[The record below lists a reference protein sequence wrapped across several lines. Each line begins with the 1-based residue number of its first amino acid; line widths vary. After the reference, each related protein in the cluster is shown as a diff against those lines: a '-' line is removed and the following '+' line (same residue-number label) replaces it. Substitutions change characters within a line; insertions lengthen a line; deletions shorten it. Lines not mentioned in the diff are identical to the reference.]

1 MRGQKKLLYV
11 SYFIFFELVLSLIT
25 IINLPKNSSLAVVPS
40 STSKNST
47 YSPCTCVIFRLDDID
62 DSSKSKLRSTILDHF
77 ITENKKLVTAIIL
90 SKFGNMASDG
100 TVYAKVKEG
109 FDKGLFQLA
118 IHGWNHT
125 KYSELT
131 EEQQKK
137 DFINANNKLL
147 SLFGNKSRIFAPPF
161 NEYNSY
167 TLSAMVDSGLDILS
181 SSSYLEHRII
191 NPYKAQSLF
200 STSNSKIQ
208 LSEVNANGSDKAET
222 VKKIIYH
229 VPLDISLLSR
239 IRHGYSGE
247 DLVERVLLGVDKD
260 IGEHGYSVIA
270 LHPSDFSTTNSSV
283 GITVDTN
290 KFQVL
295 VDIMD
300 RLENKGISIV
310 NFEDITRGPLRAI
323 QAGINSAYLPARG
336 QNSP

>member
-11 SYFIFFELVLSLIT
+11 SYIIFFEFVLS
-25 IINLPKNSSLAVVPS
+25 IIIVIHLYENSSLAVVSS

-77 ITENKKLVTAIIL
+77 ISENKKLVTAIIL

-100 TVYAKVKEG
+100 TVYAKVKQG
-109 FDKGLFQLA
+109 YDKGLFQLA
-118 IHGWNHT
+118 IHGWNHD
-125 KYSELT
+125 KYTELT

-161 NEYNSY
+161 NEFNSY
-167 TLSAMVDSGLDILS
+167 TISAMANSGLDILS
-181 SSSYLEHRII
+181 SSSYREDRAT
-191 NPYKAQSLF
+191 NPYKVQSLF

-208 LSEVNANGSDKAET
+208 LSEVNSNGSDKAGT
-222 VKKIIYH
+222 VMKTIHHI
-229 VPLDISLLSR
+229 PLEISLLSL

-247 DLVERVLLGVDKD
+247 DLVERVLSDVDKH
-260 IGEHGYSVIA
+260 IAKRGYSVIA

-283 GITVDTN
+283 EITVDPN

-310 NFEDITRGPLRAI
+310 NFEDITRGPFRAI
-323 QAGINSAYLPARG
+323 QGEKNSTYLPARG
-336 QNSP
+336 QISP